1 MLRVYA
7 KYGNG
12 YTNLVIEIDN
22 PFVDGI
28 INFLNEII
36 QSISPEC
43 RFKFKLKVS
52 SNVKNLLKETF
63 TYSKS
68 CG

>member
-12 YTNLVIEIDN
+12 YTNLIIEIDN

-28 INFLNEII
+28 ISFFNEIV

-43 RFKFKLKVS
+43 RLKFKLKVS
-52 SNVKNLLKETF
+52 SNIKNLLK
-63 TYSKS
+63 
-68 CG
+68 